1 MPRARSPNR
10 DKAFTLWIDSGGK
23 RELKDIAA
31 ELGVSA
37 EQVRK
42 WKCADKWD
50 AKTQKVTL
58 PNGKGHV
65 TKRKRGG
72 QPGNKNA
79 VGNSGGA
86 PLGSANHY
94 KHGLY
99 MKVYMDTLTEE
110 ERELLDLIP
119 EDEEELLEEQIGLL
133 TIRERR
139 LMKTVAEYKAK
150 NLIVESIDQQN
161 SETDTRIKKFSQKY
175 KSKTVHTTAAISVVE
190 RAEAELTR
198 VQGKKTKAIEALAR
212 LRAERK
218 KQAEGGDKSALA
230 DDWIGAMMEVDGIDQ
245 E

>member
-10 DKAFTLWIDSGGK
+10 ELAFTLWIDSGGK

-31 ELGVSA
+31 ELGVSP

-79 VGNSGGA
+79 TGNSGGA
-86 PLGSANHY
+86 PEGNVNAY

-99 MKVYMDTLTEE
+99 MGVYLDVLTEE
-110 ERELLDLIP
+110 ERDLLDAIP
-119 EDEEELLEEQIGLL
+119 QDEEELLKEQIALL
-133 TIRERR
+133 SIRERR
-139 LMKTVAEYKAK
+139 LLKTIKEYSERKVY
-150 NLIVESIDQQN
+150 VEYIDKQN
-161 SETDTRIKKFSQKY
+161 SENKGATNGKVYSKFE
-175 KSKTVHTTAAISVVE
+175 SKTVHTAATISVVE

-198 VQGKKTKAIEALAR
+198 VQGKKTKAIDSLAR
-212 LRAERK
+212 LRAERD
-218 KQAEGGDKSALA
+218 GDKNKGSNAGMA
-230 DDWIGAMMEVDGIDQ
+230 EDWINSMMEENEG
-245 E
+245 EP